1 MTCFVKSKALAQQ
14 VAGGKMK
21 AYGITAQEKSSQLP
35 TAESFVQA
43 FGPKFEIQY
52 RQALF
57 AAETPA
63 TVIDRL
69 NSALQEVVADPAIL
83 NTWAAE
89 GSLRFRRMNAHPRQD
104 VRSSRAR
111 LCVGAK

>member
-1 MTCFVKSKALAQQ
+1 MRHGSWKRICVTCFVKSKALAQQ

-52 RQALF
+52 WQALF
-57 AAETPA
+57 APAETPA

-83 NTWAAE
+83 NMGGRGGLYDSE
-89 GSLRFRRMNAHPRQD
+89 G
-104 VRSSRAR
+104 
-111 LCVGAK
+111 

>member
-1 MTCFVKSKALAQQ
+1 
-14 VAGGKMK
+14 MK

-52 RQALF
+52 WQALF
-57 AAETPA
+57 APAETPA

-89 GSLRFRRMNAHPRQD
+89 GVSTFPKD
-104 VRSSRAR
+104 ERSPVAGRSIFKSEIMRWGQVIRDNNIHASQ
-111 LCVGAK
+111 